1 MAENKEKKE
10 ESKIEY
16 IEESEISGLS
26 LEKKIIK
33 LKEKFKKC
41 REEKEEYLMGWQRAK
56 ADFINFKKESEG
68 LMVDFRKWA
77 NENLIEEILP
87 ILDNFYRA
95 ESHLPD
101 MKLRKVDWVKG
112 IIQIKSQL
120 EEFLKKQ
127 GLEEIK
133 TLGEEFNPEF
143 HEAVEEIKKEGEKS
157 GKIIKEVQKGY
168 LLQGKVIRSAKVR
181 IVK

>member
-112 IIQIKSQL
+112 IIQIKYYDGKRYRIKIGYIGENGL
-120 EEFLKKQ
+120 KPNVKYKLNNNHEFEESEI
-127 GLEEIK
+127 EEESK
-133 TLGEEFNPEF
+133 
-143 HEAVEEIKKEGEKS
+143 
-157 GKIIKEVQKGY
+157 
-168 LLQGKVIRSAKVR
+168 
-181 IVK
+181 